1 MVTTETNINLLDY
14 FLTLNAFKVIKVTI
28 VALIIMFVISDTYIV
43 QAASLTPE
51 HPWKTWKQSQN
62 LSISSRVS
70 AIDKL
75 TEIKATA
82 LVSSSL
88 SGFLS
93 FIQDVNN
100 TPKWLTNASSSKI
113 IKVFSATEHIFTVN
127 FTAIWPLDPR
137 YSQLHSHYW
146 QNSNLSVEIEL
157 EDDFSVDIEHS
168 DVVRIKFY
176 QGHWLL
182 TPRINKEHQKQL
194 LIEYTF
200 IADSGGKLPKWFADQ
215 LALKSILKS
224 MKQISLQLPQSKWQ
238 QQNIPGITELS
249 L

>member
-1 MVTTETNINLLDY
+1 MVTTKTNINLLDY
-14 FLTLNAFKVIKVTI
+14 FLTLKAFKVIKIKIIT
-28 VALIIMFVISDTYIV
+28 LIIMFVISGACIV
-43 QAASLTPE
+43 KAASLTTE
-51 HPWKTWKQSQN
+51 HPWKTWKQSKN
-62 LSISSRVS
+62 LSVSSRVS
-70 AIDKL
+70 TIDKL

-82 LVSSSL
+82 TVNSSL
-88 SGFLS
+88 SGFLL

-157 EDDFSVDIEHS
+157 EDDFSVDKEHS
-168 DVVRIKFY
+168 DAVRVKFY
-176 QGHWLL
+176 EGHWLL
-182 TPRINKEHQKQL
+182 TPILNNKQQKQL
-194 LIEYTF
+194 IIEYTF
-200 IADSGGKLPKWFADQ
+200 IADSGGELPTWFTDQ

-224 MKQISLQLPQSKWQ
+224 MKKISHQLPQSKWQ
-238 QQNIPGITELS
+238 HQTLKGITELS